1 MSFLDRSL
9 LSIKMRKS
17 RSFILF
23 MTVLLICNVMSG
35 SISVKNALLNTEKSF
50 TDLIPIEVS
59 IVDDYSLFL
68 EDNNSLNEEI
78 VKKIGSS
85 SYVKSYYYY
94 YKYWL
99 GSNKLENGSELPIIG
114 ADENEFHP
122 FNSFDILGAY
132 KKTVKEMDDGSIKI
146 ISGKTFTDLDIENG
160 NNVILISKEVANKN
174 KLSVGDKIKLGSQIN
189 IYSANSPIVEEEYEI
204 IGIFET
210 KTEYEKDT
218 EGNLVKIESNY
229 VDTIFMPNE
238 AIKNIHD
245 KVDIEVKK
253 QGVDSYDTFS
263 LKVKYE
269 LNSIDELEEFKSEN
283 LTSLP
288 KGYVFEDNSASI
300 SSVIVPMNNMKDLSN
315 IIVYAS
321 IIASIIIIGLVM
333 VLFCK
338 ERKKEMGI
346 YLALGEK
353 KKNIAMQ
360 LLLETLIVSI
370 IAITISI
377 FTGNIIAKNVSNKML
392 KNQITE
398 QISKEN
404 QNNYNSSDLNEEE
417 IIDNYKVS
425 LNVKTILIIYGVAI
439 ISVSMS
445 TILPIYYTLKLN
457 PRKILM

>member
-1 MSFLDRSL
+1 M
-9 LSIKMRKS
+9 
-17 RSFILF
+17 
-23 MTVLLICNVMSG
+23 
-35 SISVKNALLNTEKSF
+35 
-50 TDLIPIEVS
+50 
-59 IVDDYSLFL
+59 
-68 EDNNSLNEEI
+68 
-78 VKKIGSS
+78 
-85 SYVKSYYYY
+85 
-94 YKYWL
+94 
-99 GSNKLENGSELPIIG
+99 
-114 ADENEFHP
+114 
-122 FNSFDILGAY
+122 
-132 KKTVKEMDDGSIKI
+132 
-146 ISGKTFTDLDIENG
+146 
-160 NNVILISKEVANKN
+160 ISKEVANKN

-445 TILPIYYTLKLN
+445 TILPIYYTLKLS

>member
-445 TILPIYYTLKLN
+445 TILPIYYTLKLS